1 MKNECVHKHNWLTM
15 IRCNIAIP
23 KIPLHCDNYYLS
35 CIDIIPAY
43 HPNMDG
49 RVSYMLRSFVNFVTQ
64 GYKGTVG
71 SSREFRHLM
80 TKEV

>member
-49 RVSYMLRSFVNFVTQ
+49 RVSFTYSLSQ
-64 GYKGTVG
+64 GLHFYFKLCCTIYIF
-71 SSREFRHLM
+71 SM
-80 TKEV
+80 